1 MPKYR
6 VTMCRIG
13 YGFKVFEIEART
25 RFEAEKKAY
34 EMAPNHQYLEHKSEY
49 EMESIVKTRD
59 K

>member
-13 YGFKVFEIEART
+13 YGFKTFEVEART
-25 RFEAEKKAY
+25 RFEAEEKAY
-34 EMAPNHQYLEHKSEY
+34 EMAPNHEYSEKKSEY
-49 EMESIVKTRD
+49 ELQNVVMTRD